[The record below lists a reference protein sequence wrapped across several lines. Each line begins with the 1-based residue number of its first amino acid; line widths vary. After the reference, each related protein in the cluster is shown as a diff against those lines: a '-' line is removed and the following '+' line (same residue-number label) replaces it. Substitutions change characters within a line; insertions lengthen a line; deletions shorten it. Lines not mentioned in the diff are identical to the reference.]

1 MKRERRIGVKSFKK
15 RQGNDSLLLLGVVVV
30 ISFVSFAFVSFFLK
44 EAYVETK
51 GRFLE
56 RLAEEKKVVDIN
68 KALKMELL
76 AVTQKG
82 YVEFAAEERL
92 GLKRPKEEEVLVLR

>member
-1 MKRERRIGVKSFKK
+1 MKRKRHIAVKSFKK
-15 RQGNDSLLLLGVVVV
+15 QQRKGSLLLLGVVVV
-30 ISFVSFAFVSFFLK
+30 ISFVSFAFISFFLK

-51 GRFLE
+51 GAFLE
-56 RLAEEKKVVDIN
+56 RLSEEKKVADIN
-68 KALKMELL
+68 RSLKMELL
-76 AVTQKG
+76 AITQKG

>member
-1 MKRERRIGVKSFKK
+1 MKRKRHIAVKNFKK
-15 RQGNDSLLLLGVVVV
+15 QQRKGSLLLLGVVVA
-30 ISFVSFAFVSFFLK
+30 ISFVSSAFVSFFLK

-51 GRFLE
+51 GAFLE
-56 RLAEEKKVVDIN
+56 RLSEEKKVADIN
-68 KALKMELL
+68 RSLKMELL
-76 AVTQKG
+76 AITQKG